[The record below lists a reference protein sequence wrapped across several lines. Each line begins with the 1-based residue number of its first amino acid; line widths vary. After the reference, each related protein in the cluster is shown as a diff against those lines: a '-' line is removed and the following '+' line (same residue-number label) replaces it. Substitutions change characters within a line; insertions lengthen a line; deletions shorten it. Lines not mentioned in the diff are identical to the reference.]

1 MKIVCFNFVFLF
13 FISIFGVEIIFG
25 DNLFAM
31 PQEIVMA
38 TTANNLSYYSNPTDA
53 LQLIER
59 FAEYLTQRL
68 GIYVK
73 VEILAD
79 FNTMSQRLGE
89 RSIDLGLMGL
99 KEYISLHRLH
109 NVVPKVR
116 ASRVGKEGDRAVIC
130 VRKDS
135 KIRQIINLKGR
146 KFAYVEENDLI
157 DFQNKFLARED
168 IPFDNFFGKLIE
180 VDGGR
185 NEILAV
191 YFGEADAVC
200 LSLTQWEIMAELNPG
215 IMDKLTPIAYSDFY
229 VFTPIFF
236 RKDFNQELTQK
247 VTEEIL
253 HAHEIAEGETI
264 LLFFKIEKFVKAKA
278 SDYEPIRKFYDK
290 IGVKY

>member
-1 MKIVCFNFVFLF
+1 MKIVSFNFAFIF
-13 FISIFGVEIIFG
+13 FISIFGVEILFG
-25 DNLFAM
+25 DNLCSM

-68 GIYVK
+68 EICIK

-79 FNTMSQRLGE
+79 FNTICQRIEE
-89 RSIDLGLMGL
+89 RTVDFGLMGL

-109 NVVPKVR
+109 NVVPKARPSR
-116 ASRVGKEGDRAVIC
+116 AGKKGDKAVIC

-135 KIRQIINLKGR
+135 KIRQIINLKGKR
-146 KFAYVEENDLI
+146 FAYVEENDLI
-157 DFQNKFLARED
+157 DFQNKFLVSKN
-168 IPFDNFFGKLIE
+168 IPFDNFFGKLVK

-200 LSLTQWEIMAELNPG
+200 LSLAQWEIMAELNPG
-215 IMDKLTPIAYSDFY
+215 IVDKLIPIAYSDFY

-253 HAHEIAEGETI
+253 RAHEITEGEAI
-264 LLFFKIEKFVKAKA
+264 LLFFKIERFIKATD
-278 SDYEPIRKFYDK
+278 SDYESIRKVYDK